1 MINTINSFRSELGRG
16 FYRAQ
21 CPLLWP
27 CCRRGRFPGL
37 LALKAAS
44 ETLCADADEEYRK
57 VEAVI
62 SDLETEAVGEPSRA
76 ALLRT
81 EINPSGPN

>member
-1 MINTINSFRSELGRG
+1 
-16 FYRAQ
+16 
-21 CPLLWP
+21 LLT
-27 CCRRGRFPGL
+27 
-37 LALKAAS
+37 LKAAS